1 MPYVRFKGVFRLFRL
16 FRHILNLIRMKFIF
30 IIFTNVIVHFI
41 FNFFYFNESRIY
53 ESAKTSKRIWDFF
66 ITRMRP

>member
-41 FNFFYFNESRIY
+41 FF
-53 ESAKTSKRIWDFF
+53 FF
-66 ITRMRP
+66 ILTKVEFTKVPKRLMEFGTFLLRE